1 MLTAF
6 SGDHFPHPY
15 APRWAVER
23 FKAEPT
29 TDIVQGRCI
38 VYNAKATL
46 LASLIS
52 VEFDKI
58 YAVSHPGRAV
68 QHGFGLF
75 TGSNGYWRAELLREH
90 GMDVSMLTEDIDS
103 TMRALGKGYRIVHDL
118 NVVSYETA
126 PTQLA
131 SFWKQ
136 RLRWTQGWTQVSVKY
151 LPLVWKNTA
160 MHGFTQRFGI
170 FSLLFVREA
179 SYYLVT
185 QHACLVLGLVVTRF
199 PKSASGLA
207 RLLFFQYPVS
217 QWLFIARLVCPAN
230 PSH

>member
-1 MLTAF
+1 
-6 SGDHFPHPY
+6 
-15 APRWAVER
+15 
-23 FKAEPT
+23 
-29 TDIVQGRCI
+29 
-38 VYNAKATL
+38 
-46 LASLIS
+46 
-52 VEFDKI
+52 
-58 YAVSHPGRAV
+58 
-68 QHGFGLF
+68 
-75 TGSNGYWRAELLREH
+75 
-90 GMDVSMLTEDIDS
+90 MDVSMLTEDIDS
-103 TMRALGKGYRIVHDL
+103 TLRALAKGYRIVHDL
-118 NVVSYETA
+118 NIVSYETA

-199 PKSASGLA
+199 PKSALGLA
-207 RLLFFQYPVS
+207 RLMFFQYPVS
-217 QWLFIARLVCPAN
+217 QWLFIARLVCPQWKETISGTTNLCLASYLCLRISMSWQGLGLN
-230 PSH
+230 LRMQGCSSTSPSYTHSTYFSWQYWGSTVTRDTLWATRRGTQQHEASMNGNI